1 MANEFNFQ
9 VLKVGQFKK
18 GKLTGKANSESLVK
32 GDVFSPEG
40 SICFS
45 SKYSNTVFF
54 TGNFFPFY
62 ELYFLHNTQTFKYFK
77 FRKYEIFSY
86 FRKFF
91 I

>member
-18 GKLTGKANSESLVK
+18 GKLTGKANLESLVK

-62 ELYFLHNTQTFKYFK
+62 ELYFLHK
-77 FRKYEIFSY
+77 FVFILFYDKNSK
-86 FRKFF
+86 KFLL
-91 I
+91 